1 MMRIAASLL
10 LLILAACVPRPPVP
24 AVPAVAPPVS
34 EEILLESLAQN
45 ARAFQSLQG
54 LAKVRINAGGRSLS
68 GTQVL
73 LAEKPDRFRAETLSP
88 FGQPLL
94 LMATDGRELD
104 VMIPSEGRFYRGE
117 ASPENVQR
125 FTRLPLRLPDLVHLL
140 LYEVP
145 VIGHGERTLAAGE
158 EGDYLLTLF
167 GESGRLQKLR
177 FDAALRLVESA
188 YFRDDVL
195 QLRVSYDKLQGDL
208 HYFPRSVFLEMP
220 ALNAEGSLAFSDVRT
235 NVAIPPERFTLS
247 PSPGMEI
254 LPIP

>member
-1 MMRIAASLL
+1 MRIAASLL
-10 LLILAACVPRPPVP
+10 LLVLTACVPRPPAP
-24 AVPAVAPPVS
+24 AIPAVAPQVS
-34 EEILLESLAQN
+34 EEILLEGLAQN

-54 LAKVRINAGGRSLS
+54 LAKVRVNAGGKSLS

-94 LMATDGRELD
+94 LMATDGQEMD

-117 ASPENVQR
+117 ASPKNVQR
-125 FTRLPLRLPDLVHLL
+125 FTRLPLQVTDLVHLL
-140 LYEVP
+140 LYETP

-167 GESGRLQKLR
+167 GESGRLQRLR
-177 FDAALRLVESA
+177 FDAALHLVESA

-195 QLRVSYDKLQGDL
+195 QLRVTYDQFQGDL
-208 HYFPRSVFLEMP
+208 HPFPRTVFLEMP
-220 ALNAEGSLAFSDVRT
+220 ALNAEGSLAFSEVRT
-235 NVAIPPERFTLS
+235 NVAIPPERFTLT
-247 PSPGMEI
+247 PAPGMEV

>member
-10 LLILAACVPRPPVP
+10 LLVLTACVPRPPAP
-24 AVPAVAPPVS
+24 AVPAVAPQVS
-34 EEILLESLAQN
+34 EEILLEGLAQN

-54 LAKVRINAGGRSLS
+54 LAKVRVNAGGKSLS
-68 GTQVL
+68 ATQVL

-94 LMATDGRELD
+94 LMATDGQEMD

-117 ASPENVQR
+117 ASPKNVQR
-125 FTRLPLRLPDLVHLL
+125 FTRLPLQVTDLVHLL
-140 LYEVP
+140 LYETP

-167 GESGRLQKLR
+167 GESGRLQRLR
-177 FDAALRLVESA
+177 FDAALHLVESA

-195 QLRVSYDKLQGDL
+195 QLRVTYDQFQGDL
-208 HYFPRSVFLEMP
+208 HPFPRSVFLEMP
-220 ALNAEGSLAFSDVRT
+220 ALKAEGSLAFSEVRT
-235 NVAIPPERFTLS
+235 NVAIPPERFTLT

>member
-10 LLILAACVPRPPVP
+10 LLVLTACVPRPPAP
-24 AVPAVAPPVS
+24 AVPAVALQVS
-34 EEILLESLAQN
+34 EEILLEGLAQN

-54 LAKVRINAGGRSLS
+54 LAKVRVNAGGKSLS

-94 LMATDGRELD
+94 LMATDGQEMD

-117 ASPENVQR
+117 ASPKNVQR
-125 FTRLPLRLPDLVHLL
+125 FTRLPLQVTDLVHLL
-140 LYEVP
+140 LYETP

-167 GESGRLQKLR
+167 GESGRLQRLR
-177 FDAALRLVESA
+177 FDAALHLVESA

-195 QLRVSYDKLQGDL
+195 QLRVTYDQFQGDL
-208 HYFPRSVFLEMP
+208 HPFPRTVFLEMP
-220 ALNAEGSLAFSDVRT
+220 ALKAEGSLAFSEVRT

-247 PSPGMEI
+247 PSPGMEV